1 MAKVFRVPDIMGF
14 FFFFPQT
21 GDFAAHLEKYKELS
35 GLDVVFPDI
44 KHTWVCSGLRGL
56 RKMDSMTSRPVT
68 QDWRIHGG
76 KEQTVPKLEEE
87 NSQKKKEIPKEIKAP
102 KYG

>member
-1 MAKVFRVPDIMGF
+1 
-14 FFFFPQT
+14 
-21 GDFAAHLEKYKELS
+21 
-35 GLDVVFPDI
+35 
-44 KHTWVCSGLRGL
+44 
-56 RKMDSMTSRPVT
+56 MTSRPVT

-87 NSQKKKEIPKEIKAP
+87 DSQKKKEIPKEIKAP